1 MNTSIPAFRISEQ
14 RIQQTVA
21 IVDGIRK
28 AVRQVFIGKET
39 IVDLLMVGFL
49 SGLHVLIED
58 VPGVGKTTLAKSLA
72 ASVNLDFGRIQFTP
86 DLLPGDITG
95 VTVWDQ
101 PERAFVYKEGA
112 IMHQFV
118 LADEINRASPRTQ
131 SSLLEAMQEET
142 VSVDGRSY
150 ALPRPFFVIA
160 TQNPTEF
167 VGAFPLPEG
176 ELDRFGLSFSVGYPQ
191 REEGRQIL
199 NRFRFQD
206 PLQTL
211 QAVASPED
219 VLAIRALVREI
230 YVDPKVQDF
239 ILEIV
244 ERSRDNDYVR
254 LGASPRASQ
263 HLQLAAR
270 ARALMNRRGFV
281 VPNDVLKLAQP
292 VLAHRLVLSTEAGL
306 SHKSAKEV
314 VELVV
319 RSSAIPV
326 GVKI

>member
-1 MNTSIPAFRISEQ
+1 M
-14 RIQQTVA
+14 
-21 IVDGIRK
+21 
-28 AVRQVFIGKET
+28 
-39 IVDLLMVGFL
+39 
-49 SGLHVLIED
+49 
-58 VPGVGKTTLAKSLA
+58 GKTTMAKSLA
-72 ASVNLDFGRIQFTP
+72 ASVNLDFARIQFTP

-101 PERAFVYKEGA
+101 TERAFVYKEGA

-150 ALPRPFFVIA
+150 PLPQPFFVIA

-199 NRFRFQD
+199 NRFRFRD
-206 PLQTL
+206 PLDGVEP
-211 QAVASPED
+211 VASPED
-219 VLAIRALVREI
+219 IFQIRALAREVF
-230 YVDPKVQDF
+230 VDPKVQDF

-244 ERSRDNDYVR
+244 ERSRGSSQVR

-263 HLQLAAR
+263 HLQLAAQTW
-270 ARALMNRRGFV
+270 ALMYQRGFV
-281 VPNDVLKLAQP
+281 VPKDVLSVALP
-292 VLAHRLVLSTEAGL
+292 VLAHRLVLSTDARL
-306 SHKSAKEV
+306 SHKTAAEV
-314 VELVV
+314 LEALV
-319 RSSAIPV
+319 RSCAIPV
-326 GVKI
+326 GIKI

>member
-1 MNTSIPAFRISEQ
+1 MNNSKKLVDLFEQQIHEAASIFEN
-14 RIQQTVA
+14 
-21 IVDGIRK
+21 IRGS
-28 AVRQVFIGKET
+28 VRQGFVGRER
-39 IVDLLMVGFL
+39 IVDLLLVGFL

-58 VPGVGKTTLAKSLA
+58 VPGVGKTTMAKSLA
-72 ASVNLDFGRIQFTP
+72 ASVNLDFARIQFTP

-101 PERAFVYKEGA
+101 TERAFVYKEGA
-112 IMHQFV
+112 IVHQFI

-150 ALPRPFFVIA
+150 PLPQPFFVIA

-176 ELDRFGLSFSVGYPQ
+176 ELDRFGLSFSVGYPG
-191 REEGRQIL
+191 REEGRKIL
-199 NRFRFQD
+199 DIMRRQD
-206 PLQTL
+206 PMWTL
-211 QAVASPED
+211 EAVASPD
-219 VLAIRALVREI
+219 DLIDIRRMVRGI
-230 YVDPKVQDF
+230 YIEAKVQDF

-244 ERSRDNDYVR
+244 ERTRSNPHVR

-263 HLQLAAR
+263 HLQLAAQ

-281 VPNDVLKLAQP
+281 VPGDVLAVAGP
-292 VLAHRLVLSTEAGL
+292 VLAHRLVLATDARL
-306 SHKSAKEV
+306 SHKSSQEV
-314 VELVV
+314 LELIL
-319 RSSAIPV
+319 RNSAIPV
-326 GVKI
+326 GIKI